1 MRLCDCGCGRPM
13 VGRGPTE
20 LFFDD
25 THKRRATSRLL
36 QERFKLIEEAR
47 NMLKRSNWRD
57 DDAAERVQ
65 LFDGL
70 ATSAWLAGSA
80 KHGIPASPDLLDL
93 AEKLRERGQRTR
105 RRWLRREARNMA
117 KEGMSKGQVAEW
129 LARMHPRTEKAE
141 ITLAVTKTFRH
152 YR

>member
-1 MRLCDCGCGRPM
+1 M

-36 QERFKLIEEAR
+36 KERFELIVQARKRLEE
-47 NMLKRSNWRD
+47 SNWRD
-57 DDAAERVQ
+57 DDVAEKLG
-65 LFDGL
+65 LFHGL
-70 ATSAWLAGSA
+70 ASSARLAGSA

-93 AEKLRERGQRTR
+93 AEKLQERGQRTR

-117 KEGMSKGQVAEW
+117 KDGMSKGEVAEW
-129 LARMHPRTEKAE
+129 LATMHPGTAKAE
-141 ITLAVTKTFRH
+141 ITLAVTKTFRN
-152 YR
+152 